1 MTSGSARR
9 RYMLVSFLTWLPPG
23 LMMPAMVLLM
33 LERGLGIAEAGLVVA
48 AYSLVIIVLELPTG
62 GLADVLGRKVVLSC
76 SAAFNVL
83 GLGLAAFADSL
94 WLFLVSFAFKG
105 VARALSSGPAEA
117 WYVDTVHALEGPG
130 ADLKPGLSRG
140 YTMESAALLGGTLVG
155 GFVPLVVPERIIMPL
170 AVPTLMGSAA
180 AVVLLVVVLFAM
192 PEPPHPKAS
201 LGEVLRG
208 VPATIGSG
216 LALAAR
222 DGVLRRL
229 MLAGV
234 AFGAALI
241 AVELLTPGRLAELTG
256 AAESGATV
264 YAVVAA
270 VGFAGSALGSAI
282 APWAAR
288 VARTSPGG
296 AAAGTVLSAL
306 SLAALAATTGL
317 DGVVGV
323 VAAGGAYAVMFT
335 GLSVNGLLRAEMAH
349 HRVTS
354 AQRATTSSMA
364 SLSLHAGGGLANLGL
379 ATLAAQA
386 GTATAW
392 GLTAL
397 LVLASA
403 LLYVRMPGRPL
414 EPVVLAREEEGV
426 RPA

>member
-1 MTSGSARR
+1 MTPGSARR

-76 SAAFNVL
+76 SAAFSVL

-94 WLFLVSFAFKG
+94 WLFLVCSVFKG

-130 ADLKPGLSRG
+130 ADLRPGLSRG
-140 YTMESAALLGGTLVG
+140 YTMESVALLGGTLVG

-180 AVVLLVVVLFAM
+180 AAVLLVVVLFAM
-192 PEPPHPKAS
+192 PEPPHPKAR
-201 LGEVLRG
+201 LGGVLRA

-234 AFGAALI
+234 AFGAALV

-270 VGFAGSALGSAI
+270 VGFAGSAI
-282 APWAAR
+282 APWVAR

-323 VAAGGAYAVMFT
+323 VAACGAYAVMFT
-335 GLSVNGLLRAEMAH
+335 GLSVNGVLRAEMGH

-364 SLSLHAGGGLANLGL
+364 SLSLSAGAGLANLGL

-403 LLYVRMPGRPL
+403 LLFVRMPGRPL
-414 EPVVLAREEEGV
+414 EPAVLAREEEGV